1 MDRGAAPGAAP
12 RHHGRAHLP
21 APSAGQGQFCTILQ
35 QFKCAAACV
44 LVCSQRV
51 HVSSQGSSALG
62 ETWGCASGLR
72 WLHRTN
78 SDGRGPPLPAQR
90 WFVAPP
96 SALKSTGG
104 EPRLWLGR
112 CASEGG
118 RTTLRVELR
127 EEHVAFTPRQPRL
140 PCLRACFQ
148 ATGRQTDLH
157 TVRSGASGAGCAGL
171 PLSLTTP
178 SVLWGRQTL
187 ICRASIPNK
196 MVRIRSARGRYPEHL
211 SQSAQEAAHGG
222 PGQCSFAAR
231 ATGSDSAS
239 MIPRLGSSGAWSTS
253 GCRAPADLFFVGGGA
268 PLGRPVPCSVGA

>member
-1 MDRGAAPGAAP
+1 M
-12 RHHGRAHLP
+12 
-21 APSAGQGQFCTILQ
+21 
-35 QFKCAAACV
+35 
-44 LVCSQRV
+44 
-51 HVSSQGSSALG
+51 
-62 ETWGCASGLR
+62 
-72 WLHRTN
+72 
-78 SDGRGPPLPAQR
+78 
-90 WFVAPP
+90 
-96 SALKSTGG
+96 STGGGRPSPRGVGLLHPQVPRG
-104 EPRLWLGR
+104 EPRLWLGSSTLQR
-112 CASEGG
+112 GG
-118 RTTLRVELR
+118 PRHSRLELR
-127 EEHVAFTPRQPRL
+127 EEHVAFTSRQPRL

-268 PLGRPVPCSVGA
+268 PLGRPVPCSVGVDKGGQAPCVKR